1 MAFENPSGRFYNPKS
16 LREPEVCCR
25 IHSCGHRLAVR
36 VTDSGG
42 GDGKLR
48 AGLCLT
54 LQSYRSRRVGA
65 SDVFGVSPE
74 EN

>member
-42 GDGKLR
+42 RRWEAQGQPVPHP
-48 AGLCLT
+48 T
-54 LQSYRSRRVGA
+54 LLPKQEGGSI
-65 SDVFGVSPE
+65 
-74 EN
+74 